1 MNSVRGIAEIIRK
14 ANLNPDNTR
23 VICSPNAENNKF
35 KLPLGY
41 TISKTSDSIKK
52 INFYTSTCFEGQDI
66 YDEYGQTIVVSDK
79 YSNYTKLDISTSL
92 IQVAGRI
99 RNSIYKN
106 HIVHIYAANDTKKD
120 MSLQEYEE
128 SIKSNLE
135 TAKNNAALLNQLS
148 PDMKKILTKTLS
160 DNKDSYIDIVDGDIV
175 VDENVANWNI
185 VRYKLIN
192 GIYSSQVNMD
202 YELVKSGF
210 DIAKSSQLNT
220 PALKVDSK
228 DITKRSFKETFEEY
242 CKLMENE
249 PQFSLG
255 RNLEL
260 EIIEAN
266 KPLIKEAYKVLGADK
281 VRELKY
287 HQSNIKMEI
296 VKKTEP
302 KDNLII
308 KLLKD
313 KFPMQEAIPCK
324 EIKSELKRIYKELG
338 ITRATKATDISRW
351 YEVKRIQ
358 KKIDGK
364 NIDCLILIMSKIT
377 FGI

>member
-1 MNSVRGIAEIIRK
+1 
-14 ANLNPDNTR
+14 
-23 VICSPNAENNKF
+23 
-35 KLPLGY
+35 
-41 TISKTSDSIKK
+41 
-52 INFYTSTCFEGQDI
+52 
-66 YDEYGQTIVVSDK
+66 
-79 YSNYTKLDISTSL
+79 
-92 IQVAGRI
+92 
-99 RNSIYKN
+99 
-106 HIVHIYAANDTKKD
+106 
-120 MSLQEYEE
+120 
-128 SIKSNLE
+128 
-135 TAKNNAALLNQLS
+135 
-148 PDMKKILTKTLS
+148 
-160 DNKDSYIDIVDGDIV
+160 
-175 VDENVANWNI
+175 
-185 VRYKLIN
+185 
-192 GIYSSQVNMD
+192 MD

-220 PALKVDSK
+220 PTLKVDSK

-313 KFPMQEAIPCK
+313 KK
-324 EIKSELKRIYKELG
+324 
-338 ITRATKATDISRW
+338 T
-351 YEVKRIQ
+351 IQ
-358 KKIDGK
+358 
-364 NIDCLILIMSKIT
+364 
-377 FGI
+377 

>member
-1 MNSVRGIAEIIRK
+1 M
-14 ANLNPDNTR
+14 
-23 VICSPNAENNKF
+23 
-35 KLPLGY
+35 
-41 TISKTSDSIKK
+41 
-52 INFYTSTCFEGQDI
+52 
-66 YDEYGQTIVVSDK
+66 
-79 YSNYTKLDISTSL
+79 
-92 IQVAGRI
+92 AGRI

-106 HIVHIYAANDTKKD
+106 HIVHIYAAKDTKKD

-128 SIKSNLE
+128 SVKNNLE

-202 YELVKSGF
+202 YDLVKSGF

-228 DITKRSFKETFEEY
+228 DITKRSFKGTFEEY